1 MPREPHHTAYAIAE
15 KAHAGQFRKAP
26 DNRPYFE
33 HCKDVA
39 AMMPTL
45 ELKTVA
51 LLHDVIEDT
60 PVTAQ
65 DLLAAGIPKPIVDAV
80 VAMTKPE
87 KKDQGGPRDA
97 KGPKAKG
104 AADQQD
110 EVEAYLKYVRKQ
122 VLPNEIARKV
132 KLADNYVNMKDRQAA
147 IIAGGPEA
155 EYARKKVEE
164 YVGSI
169 KVLVGVKR
177 GRGFK
182 RGRRGRRGQR

>member
-1 MPREPHHTAYAIAE
+1 MTIGDAQKAYDIAYAIAE

-60 PVTAQ
+60 TVTAQ
-65 DLLAAGIPKPIVDAV
+65 DLLAAGIPNPIVDAV

-87 KKDQGGPRDA
+87 
-97 KGPKAKG
+97 G
-104 AADQQD
+104 ATDYL
-110 EVEAYLKYVRKQ
+110 AYVKSH
-122 VLPNEIARKV
+122 VLPNEMARKV
-132 KLADNYVNMKDRQAA
+132 KLADNYVNLKDRLAA

-155 EYARKKVEE
+155 EYARRKVEE

-169 KVLVGVKR
+169 QVLLG
-177 GRGFK
+177 
-182 RGRRGRRGQR
+182 